1 MLLFVPSC
9 QNIGLPKT
17 SIQQMIWKLEMLSHV
32 WKFEMIYFRVG
43 PGAVRQFTDAMA
55 VRVENSENRGGAHDV
70 LAVTY
75 TWPSGSRTRGKP

>member
-1 MLLFVPSC
+1 
-9 QNIGLPKT
+9 
-17 SIQQMIWKLEMLSHV
+17 MIWKLEMLSHV
-32 WKFEMIYFRVG
+32 WKLEMIYFRVG

-75 TWPSGSRTRGKP
+75 